1 MLEGEQC
8 IYLLARDVLVLQMKK
23 EMLPTETTDHLVL
36 KIKEKS
42 TPYRNYGSPC
52 IANNR
57 EKHSLQKLQI
67 TLCCK

>member
-42 TPYRNYGSPC
+42 TPYRNYRSSC
-52 IANNR
+52 VENKR
-57 EKHSLQKLQI
+57 KKHSLQKLRI
-67 TLCCK
+67 ILC

>member
-42 TPYRNYGSPC
+42 TPYRNYGSSC
-52 IANNR
+52 VENKR
-57 EKHSLQKLQI
+57 EKHSLQKLRI
-67 TLCCK
+67 TLYCK